1 MYKVPTLRATHWRSP
16 GPQTYVKQI
25 AFMAGIRGLGPLF
38 YILLGFRQSSRCN
51 LRGLGCRVQ
60 SFELP
65 VSEARR
71 ALLRTLETYG
81 DCARIRKR
89 TAQTP

>member
-1 MYKVPTLRATHWRSP
+1 MPTFRATRWGSP
-16 GPQTYVKQI
+16 GHPKMCNKI
-25 AFMAGIRGLGPLF
+25 AVRAAMRGLGLLF
-38 YILLGFRQSSRCN
+38 LHVFGFRQGSRFN
-51 LRGLGCRVQ
+51 LQGLGCRVQ
-60 SFELP
+60 SFGLP

-81 DCARIRKR
+81 DCTRIRKR